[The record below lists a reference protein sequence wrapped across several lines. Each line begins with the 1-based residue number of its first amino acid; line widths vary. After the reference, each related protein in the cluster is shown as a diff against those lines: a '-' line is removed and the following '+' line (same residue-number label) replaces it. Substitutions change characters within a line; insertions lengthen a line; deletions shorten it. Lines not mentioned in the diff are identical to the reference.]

1 MVTRRDDRRRW
12 DDDDDDDDSRDDIK
26 SDSDKAREDHVE
38 KLLRTFDRVEPLME
52 QLNTLYNQYKVGLE
66 RTPPIQLRKQL
77 DELFAALVYMQKPTA
92 AYLYRYN
99 TLYHRYNS
107 YKEKW
112 DRLVKDVESGK
123 IIRTAGPKKPS
134 RQF

>member
-1 MVTRRDDRRRW
+1 MVTRRDQKKHW
-12 DDDDDDDDSRDDIK
+12 NDDEIDEDRDDNK
-26 SDSDKAREDHVE
+26 SDSDKTREDQIE
-38 KLLRTFDRVEPLME
+38 KLLRTFDRVEPMME

-66 RTPPIQLRKQL
+66 RIPPNHIRKQL
-77 DELFAALVYMQKPTA
+77 DELFGQLVYAQKPTA

-112 DRLVKDVESGK
+112 DKLVKDVESGK
-123 IIRTAGPKKPS
+123 IIRTAGPKKPT
-134 RQF
+134 RAF